1 MSILLWAIVF
11 VVGLAVLVKGSD
23 LFVTAA
29 DQVGRRLGMPPFVVG
44 VLLIGFGTSL
54 PELVSS
60 LLAVAAGSTEIV
72 VGNVLGSNITNILLI
87 MGLAG
92 LFGGPFRVT
101 VDLLEFDLPVMIG
114 SAFVLTMMLIDG
126 SFTTGEGVVCIVM
139 LGVYMTVMLR
149 NEPQENQGAPPAPLN
164 SRIWLQLI
172 GTPVL
177 IFAGAKYTVDA
188 VIAISDVLQIGKDVI
203 AMSAVALGT
212 SLPEVVVALTAARRG
227 QPELAVGNIVGSNI
241 FNTLAVMGIPAL
253 LGSLV
258 IPAAAIS
265 YALPVFLGATLLHVI
280 MTVDQRVTRGEG
292 AFLLVVYGFFL
303 GRLFDWF

>member
-1 MSILLWAIVF
+1 MQLLLWA
-11 VVGLAVLVKGSD
+11 AVLVVSLTVLVKASD
-23 LFVTAA
+23 LFITAA
-29 DQVGRRLGMPPFVVG
+29 DQIGRRLGMPPFVVG
-44 VLLIGFGTSL
+44 VLLVGFGTSL

-72 VGNVLGSNITNILLI
+72 IGNVLGSNITNILLI

-92 LFGGPFRVT
+92 LFGGPFQVK

-114 SAFVLTMMLIDG
+114 SAVVLTMMLIDG
-126 SFTTGEGVVCIVM
+126 SFSTGEGVVCIVM

-149 NEPQENQGAPPAPLN
+149 AEPHPDDGDRPARLKPLV
-164 SRIWLQLI
+164 WVQLV

-188 VIAISDVLQIGKDVI
+188 VIAISDILEIGKDVI

-241 FNTLAVMGIPAL
+241 FNTLAVTGIPAL
-253 LGSLV
+253 LGALV
-258 IPAAAIS
+258 IPDSAIN
-265 YALPVFLGATLLHVI
+265 YALPVFIGATLLHVI

-292 AFLLVVYGFFL
+292 AFLLVFYGFFL
-303 GRLFDWF
+303 TRLFGWI